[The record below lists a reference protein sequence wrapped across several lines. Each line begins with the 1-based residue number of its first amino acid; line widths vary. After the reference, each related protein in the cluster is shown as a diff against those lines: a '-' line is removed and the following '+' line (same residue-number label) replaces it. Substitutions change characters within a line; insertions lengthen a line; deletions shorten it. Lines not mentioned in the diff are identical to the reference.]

1 MVARLDETKDNKTTM
16 DKMNNC
22 SLSMGILVL
31 LFLSC
36 MPPVSAQS
44 HRPSQRH
51 AFSGNPDQLPDS
63 ASRARMHGMSLAFI
77 TEELKLDEK
86 EAERFRFIFDGT
98 AEGQAETEVEQRKLR
113 MELKDASKKS
123 VSEFN
128 AALEALLA
136 VELEQTRQRADLLR
150 ELADEFGPDLAMK
163 CLEARRKFKRVVLER
178 MEARMSKKHRYPA
191 GEMGQGP
198 ESD

>member
-1 MVARLDETKDNKTTM
+1 MVARLFEAQNNLTTM
-16 DKMNNC
+16 NKMNNC
-22 SLSMGILVL
+22 SLMGILAL
-31 LFLSC
+31 LFLAF
-36 MPPVSAQS
+36 MAPVSAQS
-44 HRPSQRH
+44 DRQSQRH
-51 AFSGNPDQLPDS
+51 AFSGHQDQLPDS

-86 EAERFRFIFDGT
+86 EAERFRLIFDGT

-113 MELKDASKKS
+113 RELKDASKKS

-178 MEARMSKKHRYPA
+178 MEARMSKKQRYPT
-191 GEMGQGP
+191 GKMGQGP
-198 ESD
+198 GSN